1 MILRINI
8 SAILIAFL
16 LVACSSNEGIVME
29 DETPESLLMKAQAAH
44 ENGNHEEALRINQ
57 MILDNFP
64 TSDMH
69 INAQLLMAKIL
80 GKQENFEEQFEL
92 LLRVLKE
99 NIIPEKVPSIYM
111 QIADY
116 YERAASWNPGNVTSD
131 TADLRQAVN
140 YYRRAVFYPNSDDRD
155 TKAAALYRVG
165 LMHAKINDL
174 ETAKKAYAQVIET
187 FPESPFSGLAKIKLL
202 DPGNTEEI
210 IPEAPTEEPEYYEEE
225 QVAPIVT
232 PEYEEQVPLPDTL
245 GFELPSEDESQPAI
259 LDSVQALPYDSLQY

>member
-1 MILRINI
+1 MILRIII

-16 LVACSSNEGIVME
+16 LIACSSKEGIVLE
-29 DETPESLLMKAQAAH
+29 DETPESLILKAQAAH
-44 ENGNHEEALRINQ
+44 ESGNYEEALKINQ
-57 MILDNFP
+57 MILDNYP

-69 INAQLLMAKIL
+69 IDAQLLMAKSL
-80 GKQENFEEQFEL
+80 GKQEKFEEQFDL

-99 NIIPEKVPSIYM
+99 NIIPEKVPLIYM

-131 TADLRQAVN
+131 TADLRQAAN

-155 TKAAALYRVG
+155 TKAAALYRAA
-165 LMHAKINDL
+165 LMYAKINDL

-187 FPESPFSGLAKIKLL
+187 YPESPYSGLAKIKLL

-210 IPEAPTEEPEYYEEE
+210 IPEAPTAGTEPVEEE
-225 QVAPIVT
+225 ITPIAT
-232 PEYEEQVPLPDTL
+232 PEYEEQAPLLPDTL

-259 LDSVQALPYDSLQY
+259 LDSVQALPLDSLQY